1 MVRTDAWKH
10 QPDPVRDA
18 RGALGAD
25 GAVEEVVT
33 LVGRDP
39 CGLRLLAVDLVPD
52 READHEHDENSDGE
66 QCLHARVPS
75 RLRDQKVLRYS
86 SKARFSSAG
95 RAVPNAGPSWPALS
109 LPGWWMSKRKRA
121 RSPCVGSSETKPT
134 LTGS

>member
-18 RGALGAD
+18 GGALGTD

-39 CGLRLLAVDLVPD
+39 SGLRLLAIDLVPD
-52 READHEHDENSDGE
+52 READRRHDKNSDGE

-86 SKARFSSAG
+86 SKARFSSSG
-95 RAVPNAGPSWPALS
+95 RSVPKAGPSWPALS
-109 LPGWWMSKRKRA
+109 LPGLRVSKRKRA
-121 RSPCVGSSETKPT
+121 RSPCVGVS
-134 LTGS
+134 